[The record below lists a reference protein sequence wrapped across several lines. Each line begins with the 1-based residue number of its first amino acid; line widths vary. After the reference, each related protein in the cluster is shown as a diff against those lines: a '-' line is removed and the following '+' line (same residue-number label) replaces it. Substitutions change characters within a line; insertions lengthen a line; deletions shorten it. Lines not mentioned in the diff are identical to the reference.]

1 MLASQAPDYS
11 DDSDLVIPEQAPI
24 RVFTDDDGDVVI
36 NQHQWRE
43 SEDEVYI
50 SFRPEHAAVLCRA
63 ILKKAEVDLD
73 IVERKVAAKDATAS
87 ERQRRHREKLR
98 DSHADNTVT
107 VTAKLTNELD
117 DTDERSS
124 SVAS

>member
-1 MLASQAPDYS
+1 MAMSLSTS
-11 DDSDLVIPEQAPI
+11 IK
-24 RVFTDDDGDVVI
+24 
-36 NQHQWRE
+36 WRE

-87 ERQRRHREKLR
+87 RNASVATGK
-98 DSHADNTVT
+98 SCVT
-107 VTAKLTNELD
+107 VTAT
-117 DTDERSS
+117 TP
-124 SVAS
+124 